1 MKSGQKD
8 LNAVSDPV
16 KISDSP
22 GTIQSGIIADP
33 FVANAAISSSISP
46 MAFVDVKTEVVVYV
60 NHSFLAVWGY
70 ESSRE
75 VIGKSASLF
84 WDTQIMKG
92 NIGKKISDTG
102 GWVGEITGYCKDGS
116 QLPLQ
121 ISATILVDSSA
132 LPVFQV
138 LSFLDISE
146 RVNAQN
152 EQRRLM
158 ADLQERVKELRCLY
172 NILSIK
178 RDRETTV
185 VQLLQHIVS
194 AIPSSLRWPES
205 AYARIVIGDIDVHSS
220 NFTTSSSLLVI
231 NFDIGTQTGFLEAGY
246 YPASGAD
253 TELKLLK
260 EEEDLLRAASKEII
274 RLIEQ
279 KRDEDE
285 LNQNRERLLHADKLS
300 SIGILS
306 TEIMHEIGNPNNF
319 IALNA
324 RILSRAWEDTLPI
337 LDMYYR
343 EMGDFSVSGLP
354 YTEARKEIVR
364 LIEGI
369 IEGSERIGKI
379 SSHLRT
385 FVTKKNSGV
394 REVFSLNEAVLKAI
408 AFSRN
413 SIDSSTDN
421 FTVTLTRENPL
432 IKGDSAQIQQVVI
445 NLLSNASQALT
456 TREGQIRISTV
467 LDKEEST
474 ARVIVEDEG
483 CGISQKDMARI
494 MDPFFT
500 TKNNRG
506 STGLGL
512 SISNDI
518 AVSHGGK
525 LLIHSVEYKGTRVEL
540 FLPIQKKGEN
550 R

>member
-1 MKSGQKD
+1 MKNGQEHIQ
-8 LNAVSDPV
+8 AVNDQM
-16 KISDSP
+16 KISSP
-22 GTIQSGIIADP
+22 SGSIQSGIIADP

-46 MAFVDVKTEVVVYV
+46 IAFVDVKTEAVVYV

-70 ESSRE
+70 ESSE
-75 VIGKSASLF
+75 EIIGKSASLF
-84 WDTQIMKG
+84 WDTQMMMG

-102 GWVGEITGYCKDGS
+102 GWVGELIGFCRDGS

-121 ISATILVDSSA
+121 ISATMLVDSRS
-132 LPVFQV
+132 LPMFQM
-138 LSFLDISE
+138 LSFLDISD

-185 VQLLQHIVS
+185 AQLLQQIVS
-194 AIPSSLRWPES
+194 AIPLSLRWPES
-205 AYARIVIGDIDVHSS
+205 AYARIVIGDTDIYSS
-220 NFTTSSSLLVI
+220 NFSTSSSLLLI
-231 NFDIGTQTGFLEAGY
+231 NFEIGSQTGFLEVGY
-246 YPASGAD
+246 YPASGAH
-253 TELKLLK
+253 TGMKLLK
-260 EEEDLLRAASKEII
+260 EEEDLLRAASKEIV

-285 LNQNRERLLHADKLS
+285 LYQNRERLLHADKLS

-324 RILSRAWEDTLPI
+324 RILSRAWEDTLPV

-343 EMGDFSVSGLP
+343 EMGDFSVAGLP
-354 YTEARKEIVR
+354 FTEARKEVTR

-369 IEGSERIGKI
+369 IEGSERIGRI

-385 FVTKKNSGV
+385 FVTNKNSGTK
-394 REVFSLNEAVLKAI
+394 ENFPLNEAVLKAI

-413 SIDSSTDN
+413 IIDSSTGN
-421 FTVTLTRENPL
+421 FTVTLTPENPL
-432 IKGDSAQIQQVVI
+432 IRGDSGQIQQIVI
-445 NLLSNASQALT
+445 NLLANACQALT
-456 TREGQIRISTV
+456 TRDSQIRISTV
-467 LDKEEST
+467 LDAEEGT
-474 ARVIVEDEG
+474 TRVFVDDEG
-483 CGISQKDMARI
+483 CGISQKNMVRI

-500 TKNNRG
+500 TKNNRD

-525 LLIHSVEYKGTRVEL
+525 LLIQSVEHKGTRVEL
-540 FLPIQKKGEN
+540 VLPIQKKDET
-550 R
+550 